1 MYLIIYLFKFL
12 SYLPAFVFSDL
23 LFDNVILQT
32 ISFLVFCAICF
43 FISISKVNF
52 IVMPIIW
59 IASIVLGFIYYP
71 LWFAI
76 IQTVIFA
83 ITVIRFIILII
94 ANIKSGKENN
104 ESN

>member
-1 MYLIIYLFKFL
+1 
-12 SYLPAFVFSDL
+12 
-23 LFDNVILQT
+23 
-32 ISFLVFCAICF
+32 
-43 FISISKVNF
+43 
-52 IVMPIIW
+52 MPIIW